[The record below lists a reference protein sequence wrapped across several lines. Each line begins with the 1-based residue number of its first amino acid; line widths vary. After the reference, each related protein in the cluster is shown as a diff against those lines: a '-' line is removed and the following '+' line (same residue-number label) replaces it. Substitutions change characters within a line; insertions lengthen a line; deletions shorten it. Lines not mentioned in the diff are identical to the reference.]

1 MLHTNASYLFCCFHF
16 IFVDLR
22 CTGSK
27 PIFDFEYFTKVEFF
41 LIIPNMPMA
50 FSLSAKTEHNDG
62 SSYLS
67 SSFCPF
73 TNGSIQWICVDL
85 DHSTRIFTFCVLFLG
100 AFVLQKQ
107 LFWYKLKKAV
117 MHCSENLELANLLS
131 LWHDPTWFFLDW
143 MVSFA
148 K

>member
-1 MLHTNASYLFCCFHF
+1 MVLYKLNVQNRTIINIILLEVNPFSTSN
-16 IFVDLR
+16 ILR
-22 CTGSK
+22 KLS
-27 PIFDFEYFTKVEFF
+27 FF
-41 LIIPNMPMA
+41 LLIIPNMPKA

-117 MHCSENLELANLLS
+117 VHCSENLGLANLLS

-143 MVSFA
+143 MASFA